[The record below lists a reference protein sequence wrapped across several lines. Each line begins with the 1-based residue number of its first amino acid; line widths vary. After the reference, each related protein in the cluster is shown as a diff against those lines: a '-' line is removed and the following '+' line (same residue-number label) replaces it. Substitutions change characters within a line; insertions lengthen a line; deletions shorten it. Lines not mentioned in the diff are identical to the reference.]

1 MENPNMLNPNTT
13 AQAGIL
19 QQLDQ
24 AQLFTRMALKG
35 LSEEQW
41 NQIPEAF
48 GTPLSTQVN
57 WQFGHILIS
66 NYHLGVQLIVG
77 HRPDLLDAK
86 RYATCYGRGTSP
98 RDHADMRPGKA
109 ELLDTATRLDAAL
122 RAIVSDL
129 SDSDLATPVSTFVP
143 GITNKLSALLFCGA
157 HQMYHNGQ
165 LGLLRKA
172 LGRAPTPI

>member
-1 MENPNMLNPNTT
+1 MENPILTV
-13 AQAGIL
+13 QAGIL

-41 NQIPEAF
+41 LQIPKA
-48 GTPLSTQVN
+48 LATQVN

-66 NYHLGVQLIVG
+66 NYHLGVQLMVG

-98 RDHADMRPGKA
+98 GANADIRPGKA
-109 ELLDTATRLDAAL
+109 ELLDTAKRLDAAL
-122 RAIVSDL
+122 REIVAGL
-129 SDSDLATPVSTFVP
+129 SDGDLAAPVSTFVP
-143 GITNKLSALLFCGA
+143 GITHKLSALLFCGS

-172 LGRAPTPI
+172 LVADPAPT

>member
-1 MENPNMLNPNTT
+1 MQQPTLT

-19 QQLDQ
+19 LQLDQ

-35 LSEEQW
+35 LSEAQW

-48 GTPLSTQVN
+48 GAPLGTHVN
-57 WQFGHILIS
+57 WQFGHILVS

-86 RYATCYGRGTSP
+86 RYALCYGRGSSP
-98 RDHADMRPGKA
+98 LANTEDRPGKS
-109 ELLDTATRLDAAL
+109 ELLDTAQRLDAAL
-122 RAIVSDL
+122 REIVSGL
-129 SDSDLATPVSTFVP
+129 SDADLADCISTFVP
-143 GITNKLSALLFCGA
+143 GITNKLSSLLFCGA

-172 LGRAPTPI
+172 LMAA

>member
-1 MENPNMLNPNTT
+1 MEQPTLTV
-13 AQAGIL
+13 QAGIL

-35 LSEEQW
+35 LTEAQW
-41 NQIPEAF
+41 NQIPEA
-48 GTPLSTQVN
+48 LSTHIN
-57 WQFGHILIS
+57 WQFGHMLIS

-86 RYATCYGRGTSP
+86 RYAMCYGRGSSP
-98 RDHADMRPGKA
+98 LANADIRPGKA
-109 ELLDTATRLDAAL
+109 ELLDTAKRLDAAL
-122 RAIVSDL
+122 REIVSGL
-129 SDSDLATPVSTFVP
+129 SDADLATPVSTFVP

-172 LGRAPTPI
+172 LGAVATP